1 MTFGRPRGAAI
12 ASIICLLLIGSAC
25 SEEVPTNYTAAHREA
40 FLAACSRP
48 LDDPRLLSD
57 VCGCVY
63 DRIED
68 EVPFDEFQQMS
79 ERLAGAAASSTS
91 TTVATASSA
100 VVDPLP
106 DDIAHLVAD
115 CFETEADL

>member
-1 MTFGRPRGAAI
+1 MVVIGAVMM
-12 ASIICLLLIGSAC
+12 LIGLAAC
-25 SEEVPTNYTAAHREA
+25 SEEVPTDYTVAHREA

-68 EVPFDEFQQMS
+68 EIPFAEFERMS
-79 ERLAGAAASSTS
+79 EQLAGTAAVAATSTS
-91 TTVATASSA
+91 IAGVEETKP
-100 VVDPLP
+100 PLP
-106 DDIAHLVAD
+106 SGIAALVAD
-115 CFETEADL
+115 CFTAEADL